1 MKIIGFVLIS
11 TFVVTVATAKSSPMT
26 AHKRRMRIQTD
37 TFEQECRRWH
47 NYYRGMHR
55 VPKLGLNKKLHKSAQ
70 NWANHLARQRFGQP
84 ISHSPA
90 SRKLGENIYWYTTSS
105 ARYKVSAKTAIT
117 YWYEEKKYYGYN
129 HPGFSS
135 QTAHFTQVVWKSS
148 KSLGCAKSRAHEGY
162 FYRFFVVCNYY
173 TKGNILKKF
182 RQNVPR
188 PR

>member
-26 AHKRRMRIQTD
+26 AHERRMRI
-37 TFEQECRRWH
+37 
-47 NYYRGMHR
+47 
-55 VPKLGLNKKLHKSAQ
+55 KLHKYAR
-70 NWANHLARQRFGQP
+70 NWANHLARQRFGKP

-90 SRKLGENIYWYTTSS
+90 SRKLGENIYWYTTSRAS
-105 ARYKVSAKTAIT
+105 YKVSAKIAIT

-148 KSLGCAKSRAHEGY
+148 RTLGCAKSRAHEGH

-173 TKGNILKKF
+173 IKGNILNRFK
-182 RQNVPR
+182 QNVPR